1 MKYGAYLKFVF
12 ALVLAMPL
20 VGNAN
25 EDAEGMRISREWKA
39 NDIGWVDYTAN
50 VRMILYNKNG
60 DSSVRD
66 FRYITMEIT
75 ENGKRIDGDRVL
87 VIFDQPRDVKD
98 TTLLTYSHFDRDDD
112 QWLYLPA
119 IKRTK
124 RISSH
129 NKSGSF
135 VGSEFAYED
144 ITFQEVEKYTYKLL
158 REEEY
163 SGLECYVVERIP
175 VDRVNTGYAKQIVWY
190 DKEHVRIQKID
201 FYDRKDALFKTQA
214 FSNWNE
220 YLKDIWRATNEL
232 MQNHQTGKKTE
243 LIWSDYKFHVGLSKR
258 RFNKNSLERL
268 R

>member
-1 MKYGAYLKFVF
+1 MKYDTHLKLLV
-12 ALVLAMPL
+12 VLALSIPL
-20 VGNAN
+20 AGIAN
-25 EDAEGMRISREWKA
+25 EEAEGMRIARDWKA

-50 VRMILYNKNG
+50 VKMILYNKSG

-66 FRYITMEIT
+66 FRYITMEVT
-75 ENGKRIDGDRVL
+75 EDGKRTDGDKVL
-87 VIFDQPRDVKD
+87 VIFDKPRDVKD

-112 QWLYLPA
+112 QWLYLPV

-163 SGLECYVVERIP
+163 NGFECYVVERIP
-175 VDRVNTGYAKQIVWY
+175 VDRVSTGYSKQIVWY

-201 FYDRKDALFKTQA
+201 FYDRKDALLKTQT

-220 YLKDIWRATNEL
+220 YLEGIWRATNEV
-232 MQNHQTGKKTE
+232 MQNHQTGKKTM
-243 LIWSDYKFHVGLSKR
+243 LTWSDYKFHVGLSER
-258 RFNKNSLERL
+258 QFNKNSLERL